1 VIFADPAM
9 SAARKEE
16 LIRAFARA
24 VGPIT
29 DYIAGPDMGT
39 DERCMGWVKDEIG
52 RAVGLPREIGGIPLD
67 EIGATG
73 FGLAVAAE
81 ATEAYCDV
89 RLKGARVA
97 IQGFGAVERHA
108 ARFLAKRGA
117 ILVAASDSRGSIANP
132 GGIDVA
138 ALTAVKTE
146 GGHVTDLG
154 RGWTGPREAVIEA
167 DCDILIPAAR
177 PDVITE
183 GNAERIRA
191 RLIIEGANIPAT
203 ARAEESLHRRGVM
216 VVPDFIA
223 NAGGVISAAVEYH
236 QGSEPQ
242 ALAAIEDKSRR
253 NTAEVLSR
261 ARASATPPPGT
272 SGSP

>member
-1 VIFADPAM
+1 
-9 SAARKEE
+9 
-16 LIRAFARA
+16 
-24 VGPIT
+24 
-29 DYIAGPDMGT
+29 MGT

-89 RLKGARVA
+89 RLKSARVA
-97 IQGFGAVERHA
+97 IQGFSVVERHA
-108 ARFLAKRGA
+108 ARFLTERGA

-138 ALTAVKTE
+138 ALTAVKAE
-146 GGHVTDLG
+146 GGYVTDLG

-203 ARAEESLHRRGVM
+203 ARAEESQHRRGVM

-242 ALAAIEDKSRR
+242 ALAAIEDKIRR

-261 ARASATPPPGT
+261 ARAEATTPRGAAT
-272 SGSP
+272 AMATE